1 MQRHVPVVLTRAVW
15 LQRQTGLV
23 FAWSAFF
30 IWSQEIVKRTLRTR
44 EQAQQVP
51 RLVARIQ
58 TSLKSEEKLQGGH
71 FSPQDYIFERNCV
84 VFTEGLGVQDYKYQ
98 GGASRLCR
106 PLDGKCENLAFNK

>member
-1 MQRHVPVVLTRAVW
+1 MLTRAVW
-15 LQRQTGLV
+15 LQRQTGLD
-23 FAWSAFF
+23 FAWSTFF

-98 GGASRLCR
+98 GGASRLC
-106 PLDGKCENLAFNK
+106 GV